1 MRFMLRFMSFFFAV
15 ALLFSGNMTNS
26 HASGDYTVEHKNAIV
41 LAMFGTTVESGLNGL
56 LNIRSQLMG
65 KYPHTPVRIA
75 FTSNIIRKKWQ
86 LRAEDPAYIKS
97 HPEIPSEVLYV
108 KTPLATIADLQNE
121 GFDTIVLQPTH
132 ISMGE
137 EFLDLHTYVDALMNM
152 GTMKKAKYKPFHK
165 IALGRPAMGTYGT
178 QHPYTEDIARIA
190 AVLAPDVELAK
201 KEKAGLVYLGHGN
214 EYLPGNGGAYLELA
228 SVMRRMYPA
237 VITAIG
243 CVEGYPGIE
252 DVIERLRLSKVEK
265 VVLKPFMVV
274 AGDHTLNDMSSDEE
288 GSWKSILKKN
298 GFDVVCVNEGL
309 GENDDF
315 ARIFVDHAIDAA
327 EDAGIKLD

>member
-1 MRFMLRFMSFFFAV
+1 MRRLVPLFFAV
-15 ALLFSGNMTNS
+15 TLVLFGAAENGL
-26 HASGDYTVEHKNAIV
+26 ASGDYKVEHKSAIV
-41 LAMFGTTVESGLNGL
+41 LAMFGTTVESALDGL
-56 LNIRSQLMG
+56 LNIRSQLMD

-86 LRAEDPAYIKS
+86 HRAEDPAYVKA
-97 HPEIPSEVLYV
+97 HPEIPPDVLHV

-152 GTMKKAKYKPFHK
+152 GTMKKARYKPFHK

-178 QHPYTEDIARIA
+178 QHPYAEDIARIA
-190 AVLAPDVELAK
+190 AVLAPDIELAK

-214 EYLPGNGGAYLELA
+214 EFLPGSGGAYLELA
-228 SVMRRMYPA
+228 SVMREMYPGL
-237 VITAIG
+237 VTAIG
-243 CVEGYPGIE
+243 CVEGYPGID
-252 DVIERLRLSKVEK
+252 DVIETLKLYKVEK

-288 GSWKSILKKN
+288 DSWKSILKKN
-298 GFDVVCVNEGL
+298 GFEVVCVNEGL

-315 ARIFVDHAIDAA
+315 ARIFVDNAIDAA
-327 EDAGIKLD
+327 ADAGITLD

>member
-1 MRFMLRFMSFFFAV
+1 MRRLVSLFFAV
-15 ALLFSGNMTNS
+15 TLVLFGAAENGL
-26 HASGDYTVEHKNAIV
+26 ASGDYKVEHKSAIV
-41 LAMFGTTVESGLNGL
+41 LAMFGTTVESALDGL
-56 LNIRSQLMG
+56 LNIRSQLMD

-86 LRAEDPAYIKS
+86 HRAENPAYVKA
-97 HPEIPSEVLYV
+97 HPEIPTDVLHV
-108 KTPLATIADLQNE
+108 KTPLAMIADLQNE

-132 ISMGE
+132 IAMGE

-152 GTMKKAKYKPFHK
+152 GTMKKARYKPFHK

-178 QHPYTEDIARIA
+178 QHPYAEDIARIA
-190 AVLAPDVELAK
+190 AVLAPDIKLAK

-214 EYLPGNGGAYLELA
+214 EFLPGSGGAYLELA
-228 SVMRRMYPA
+228 SVMRGMYPGL
-237 VITAIG
+237 VTAIG
-243 CVEGYPGIE
+243 CVEGYPGID
-252 DVIERLRLSKVEK
+252 DVIETLKLYKVEK

-288 GSWKSILKKN
+288 DSWKSILKKN
-298 GFDVVCVNEGL
+298 GFEVVCVNEGL

-315 ARIFVDHAIDAA
+315 ARIFVDNAIDAA
-327 EDAGIKLD
+327 ADAGITLD